1 VTISR
6 DDLESKL
13 REIEDVVSE
22 TEGEVRSKAPMIIA
36 GVTVVVVLAIAYGV
50 WHSRRRRIRVE
61 VYRIP

>member
-13 REIEDVVSE
+13 REIEEVVTE
-22 TEGEVRSKAPMIIA
+22 TESDVRSRAPYLIA
-36 GVTVVVVLAIAYGV
+36 GVTVVVVLAIAYSV
-50 WHSRRRRIRVE
+50 WRSRRRRIRVE